1 MNLTITSIASSSAG
15 NCYLLDNG
23 SSRLMIECGITWKRI
38 QQATGYTTSTLAGCL
53 VTHGHADHSRGVKDA
68 IKNGVDVYLSSG
80 TLGELRLADP
90 SEANKP
96 FNHHRIHIVSTRR
109 QFSIRGDWNV
119 MPFDVVHDAEEPLGF
134 LISTGPYKILFLTD
148 LSYCRYKFKG
158 VTHLMVEANFC
169 ERILAENI
177 RSGLVDPARR
187 KRLVDSHMS
196 IQRVIDLL
204 HKMDGS
210 SLQEIHLI
218 HLSEQNSDEE
228 WFKRFVARYTGK
240 PVYICQA

>member
-1 MNLTITSIASSSAG
+1 MSLTITSIASSSAG

-23 SSRLMIECGITWKRI
+23 NSRLMIECGITWKRI
-38 QQATGYTTSTLAGCL
+38 QKATNFQTSSLAGILVSHEHMDHARSVPDAMKCGIDCYMSLGTAGLFSTLIN
-53 VTHGHADHSRGVKDA
+53 DA
-68 IKNGVDVYLSSG
+68 HKEFHHNR
-80 TLGELRLADP
+80 LRVVVP
-90 SEANKP
+90 G
-96 FNHHRIHIVSTRR
+96 R
-109 QFSIRGDWNV
+109 QFGIDGGWMV
-119 MPFDVVHDAEEPLGF
+119 KPFDVVHDAEEPLGF